1 MKIKRGKSLPLSPFS
16 PAEPPSLSRSLARR
30 PPWAGS
36 PPRPSR
42 LPLAPCNPAPPTAQP
57 RPAPHATRSVSGYTA
72 AAAFLVGPTSPPT
85 PQNRLSLSST
95 PHADPLSP
103 PCSSPL
109 SPPPRPPL
117 GTAGRLRRPRPPRGE
132 PHHPPLPR
140 PPLLP
145 RSRQPL
151 VVAMERALPIAPCPR
166 WPRRTRPIPA
176 PPRGPAGP
184 GHGARA
190 AWRGAPDPLPP
201 LLARPG
207 GQGARP
213 ARYGSPA
220 VHQCTA
226 APARPPSSRVACAST
241 TVRPLAWRGPA
252 MAFRPAWL
260 VHGTSVRPC
269 AR

>member
-132 PHHPPLPR
+132 PHPPLSPAH
-140 PPLLP
+140 PSSSLGP
-145 RSRQPL
+145 
-151 VVAMERALPIAPCPR
+151 VAMALV
-166 WPRRTRPIPA
+166 RRGVVGPVRA
-176 PPRGPAGP
+176 PPSPSRSPQPWRPFA
-184 GHGARA
+184 A
-190 AWRGAPDPLPP
+190 AWSAQR
-201 LLARPG
+201 
-207 GQGARP
+207 
-213 ARYGSPA
+213 
-220 VHQCTA
+220 
-226 APARPPSSRVACAST
+226 ARPPPRAAS
-241 TVRPLAWRGPA
+241 PLQPA
-252 MAFRPAWL
+252 MARVPTPASPLPWC
-260 VHGTSVRPC
+260 VHAPAPTCPPQPC
-269 AR
+269 PS